1 MYMYIYVCMYVCTV
15 CYTYKVFTFITV
27 YITVVARVPK
37 HATAGIGIGVVAA
50 GTTMRTRIG

>member
-1 MYMYIYVCMYVCTV
+1 MYVCMYVCTV

-27 YITVVARVPK
+27 YITVVARVSK
-37 HATAGIGIGVVAA
+37 HATAGIGIEVVAA

>member
-1 MYMYIYVCMYVCTV
+1 MYIYVCMYVCTV

-27 YITVVARVPK
+27 YITVVARVSK
-37 HATAGIGIGVVAA
+37 HATAGIGIEVVAA